1 MGKGFTPSNM
11 ERGVRPSNT
20 GREVGSCCAQL
31 WRSGLKLEMRSWS
44 WLLLLLLPDPD
55 PELDPAA
62 AAWSAPELVPG
73 PWRALLAGFGSLSDI
88 LQDI

>member
-1 MGKGFTPSNM
+1 MGVGFTPSNM

-44 WLLLLLLPDPD
+44 WLLLLLLLP
-55 PELDPAA
+55 LDPGLG
-62 AAWSAPELVPG
+62 WLMWKLRMSDKMLFST
-73 PWRALLAGFGSLSDI
+73 LAK
-88 LQDI
+88 

>member
-1 MGKGFTPSNM
+1 MGFTPSNM

-44 WLLLLLLPDPD
+44 WLLLLLLLP
-55 PELDPAA
+55 LDPGLGLAHVEAA
-62 AAWSAPELVPG
+62 DVGQNVVLH
-73 PWRALLAGFGSLSDI
+73 AGEVRCN
-88 LQDI
+88 

>member
-11 ERGVRPSNT
+11 ERGVTPSNT

-44 WLLLLLLPDPD
+44 WLLLLLLDPGLGWLMWKLRMSD
-55 PELDPAA
+55 RMLF
-62 AAWSAPELVPG
+62 ST
-73 PWRALLAGFGSLSDI
+73 LAK
-88 LQDI
+88 